1 MYDTSGDSCEVYC
14 IHSDL
19 VKRAKA
25 RALTYKA
32 LNHLSQ
38 IFKTL
43 GDPTRLRIINTLLSG
58 EMCVCDLSAVLG
70 MDSSAVSH
78 QLRLL
83 KDRRIVKLRKDGKIA
98 YYSLDDDHVVALF
111 SEGLKHID
119 DNGALGNE
127 QRG

>member
-70 MDSSAVSH
+70 R
-78 QLRLL
+78 QF
-83 KDRRIVKLRKDGKIA
+83 GCIA
-98 YYSLDDDHVVALF
+98 PVETS
-111 SEGLKHID
+111 K
-119 DNGALGNE
+119 
-127 QRG
+127 R

>member
-1 MYDTSGDSCEVYC
+1 MSSDNNVNEDCEVYC
-14 IHSDL
+14 IHPEM
-19 VKRAKA
+19 VKKAKA
-25 RALTYKA
+25 RAFSHKA
-32 LNHLSQ
+32 LLRLSE

-70 MDSSAVSH
+70 MDHSAVSH

-98 YYSLDDDHVVALF
+98 YYSLDDEHVVALF
-111 SEGLKHID
+111 SEGLKHVND
-119 DNGALGNE
+119 DGALKG
-127 QRG
+127 

>member
-1 MYDTSGDSCEVYC
+1 MYGTNDDSCEVYC
-14 IHSDL
+14 IHSEL
-19 VKRAKA
+19 VKKAKA
-25 RALTYKA
+25 RALTNKA
-32 LNHLSQ
+32 VDRLSE

-98 YYSLDDDHVVALF
+98 YYSLDDDHVIALF
-111 SEGLKHID
+111 SEGLKHIN
-119 DNGALGNE
+119 DNGVPGK
-127 QRG
+127 

>member
-1 MYDTSGDSCEVYC
+1 
-14 IHSDL
+14 
-19 VKRAKA
+19 
-25 RALTYKA
+25 
-32 LNHLSQ
+32 
-38 IFKTL
+38 
-43 GDPTRLRIINTLLSG
+43 
-58 EMCVCDLSAVLG
+58 

>member
-14 IHSDL
+14 IHSEL

-25 RALTYKA
+25 RALTHKA
-32 LNHLSQ
+32 LNRLSE

-98 YYSLDDDHVVALF
+98 YYSLDDDHVIALF
-111 SEGLKHID
+111 SEGLKHIN
-119 DNGALGNE
+119 DNGVSVK
-127 QRG
+127 